1 MDRRVLNLLLCWLG
15 ASAGIRLSRAEAGQV
30 LRIGL
35 SLGLAGK
42 YRELANMNKRGYEQW
57 RDDVNARGGLLGHKI
72 ELTIEMT
79 RATRAAQSTGI

>member
-15 ASAGIRLSRAEAGQV
+15 ASAGIRLSRAEAGRV

-42 YRELANMNKRGYEQW
+42 YRELANMNKRGYG
-57 RDDVNARGGLLGHKI
+57 VMMSTHAAACS
-72 ELTIEMT
+72 
-79 RATRAAQSTGI
+79 ATK